1 MTAALSAP
9 DLAARLEK
17 EFPGAIVE
25 SSADSLLVDSE
36 KLPSIASFLKN
47 TSELDFDYL
56 TNLTAVDYKE
66 YFELVYHLISIS
78 HNHSL
83 TLKTRCYDRKN
94 PTVPSLVALWNA
106 ADLQEREVYDLF
118 GIVFSGHPNMKRI
131 FLWEGFPGYPLRK
144 DFGDGV

>member
-1 MTAALSAP
+1 MTAALSAL

-25 SSADSLLVDSE
+25 STAASLVVDSE
-36 KLPSIASFLKN
+36 KLADIASFLKN
-47 TSELDFDYL
+47 TPELDFDYL

-66 YFELVYHLISIS
+66 HFELVYHLVSIS
-78 HNHSL
+78 RNHSL
-83 TLKTRCYDRKN
+83 TLKTRCYDRDK
-94 PTVPSLVALWNA
+94 PTVPSLVALWRA

-118 GIVFSGHPNMKRI
+118 GIVFSGHPNLTHI
-131 FLWEGFPGYPLRK
+131 LLWEGFPGYPLRK

>member
-78 HNHSL
+78 RNHSL
-83 TLKTRCYDRKN
+83 TLKTRCYDREN

>member
-1 MTAALSAP
+1 MTAALSAL

-25 SSADSLLVDSE
+25 SNADSLVVDSK
-36 KLPSIASFLKN
+36 KLLDIASFLKN
-47 TSELDFDYL
+47 TPELDFDYL

-66 YFELVYHLISIS
+66 HFELVYHLVSIS
-78 HNHSL
+78 RNHSL
-83 TLKTRCYDRKN
+83 TLKTRCYDHEK
-94 PTVPSLVALWNA
+94 PTVPSLVALWRA

-118 GIVFSGHPNMKRI
+118 GIVFSDHPNLKRI
-131 FLWEGFPGYPLRK
+131 LLWEGFPGYPLRK